1 MTALGLCCSVY
12 FVEQQSFL
20 VTGGTGFVGG
30 SIAAKLIDQGHSV
43 LALSRNDSSGQ
54 RTLSSVKTA
63 AKGLHLKEPKL
74 GGSLKVYHY
83 DDKKLDS
90 LIGSLKEISS
100 ENKIHSVIHAAAEMS
115 YSFNLFQQSL
125 KSNKVFTLNFY
136 KNISKFFSKCKRFY
150 YVSTAYSSGPVDYPI
165 EERILETEV
174 KTNSYQSS
182 KWATE
187 VSLSEASKLEGLP
200 LTILRPSIVIGS
212 RLDGWAQSKP
222 FGFYMFLSGFFRA
235 VKKFKALKKS
245 EIKVDLVG
253 DNHINLVSIDQ
264 VNDAITNLI
273 SANANQ
279 NDLEVVNLVPKNSED
294 NKTKTLLMLIGNA
307 LEAKLECGLPG
318 SLQEKVLNK
327 SIQLNKIFAKHS
339 WNFKTGNYRRI
350 TGKEIRA
357 LSLDNIKNVIK
368 FYYKRSPGPSDMP
381 QVKSHPNDGA

>member
-1 MTALGLCCSVY
+1 MLGYRLTAMWLCCTVY
-12 FVEQQSFL
+12 FVEKQSFL

-30 SIAAKLIDQGHSV
+30 SIAAQLIDQGHSV
-43 LALSRNDSSGQ
+43 LALSRNDNDGQ
-54 RTLSSVKTA
+54 RTLNSVRTA
-63 AKGLHLKEPKL
+63 AKGLHLKEPRL
-74 GGSLKVYHY
+74 GDSLKVYHY
-83 DDKKLDS
+83 DDKNAAS
-90 LIGSLKEISS
+90 LARTLEEISLT
-100 ENKIHSVIHAAAEMS
+100 NNIHSVVHAAAEMS
-115 YSFNLFQQSL
+115 YSFKLFQQSI

-136 KNISKFFSKCKRFY
+136 KNIAKYFSDCKRFY
-150 YVSTAYSSGPVDYPI
+150 YVSTAYSSGPVDFPI
-165 EERILETEV
+165 EEKILTTEV
-174 KTNSYQSS
+174 QTNSYQSS

-187 VSLSEASKLEGLP
+187 VSLSEVSKESKLP

-235 VKKFKALKKS
+235 VKKFKKS
-245 EIKVDLVG
+245 NIRVDLVE

-273 SANANQ
+273 SANGNQ
-279 NDLEVVNLVPKNSED
+279 NKLEVVNLVPKNSED

-357 LSLDNIKNVIK
+357 LTLDNIKNVIG
-368 FYYKRSPGPSDMP
+368 FYYK
-381 QVKSHPNDGA
+381 KSTGV